1 MSGQQ
6 KERPTTNGQTTADA
20 DLHSFIHQVHAVR
33 NRLGGELPI
42 QNSLIALD
50 ILNNVAMS
58 HVKGQPLP
66 VKSLMGSLPHS
77 PSGLRYHYAR
87 LMDDGWINTEP
98 HGEDGRVRLVK
109 PSDRLIE
116 SYRNIFASCLA
127 EG

>member
-6 KERPTTNGQTTADA
+6 KEQPTTNGQTSADA

-33 NRLGGELPI
+33 NRLGG
-42 QNSLIALD
+42 
-50 ILNNVAMS
+50 
-58 HVKGQPLP
+58 
-66 VKSLMGSLPHS
+66 SLPHS
-77 PSGLRYHYAR
+77 PAGLRYHYAR
-87 LMDDGWINTEP
+87 LMEDGWINTEP

-109 PSDRLIE
+109 PTDRLIE